1 MSQIKRFSEPCAL
14 FKKERQRWSNF
25 CEVFLVKSSWMRT
38 SHISFPEFSL
48 ATIFFFMS
56 GGIFSWSF
64 WLFWLGL
71 GCIVRHTYITLLI
84 QCLCVMSSARRF
96 WREDVIAH
104 RFPGIFV
111 PPIPIF
117 FLYSG
122 ILLISRV
129 FFLDLT
135 CREEAIHMISVEIS
149 STRNDVRIPALNAE
163 PLAGK
168 SGSKG
173 VDAETNIKNWAYF

>member
-1 MSQIKRFSEPCAL
+1 MQKRASAVVKF
-14 FKKERQRWSNF
+14 F
-25 CEVFLVKSSWMRT
+25 EVFLVKSSWTRLRT
-38 SHISFPEFSL
+38 SVSR
-48 ATIFFFMS
+48 FFFFGDNFFHV

-96 WREDVIAH
+96 WREDIAH
-104 RFPGIFV
+104 RFPGNFCAANFYFFFSFTLEYSWF
-111 PPIPIF
+111 PEF
-117 FLYSG
+117 FL
-122 ILLISRV
+122 V
-129 FFLDLT
+129 LT

-173 VDAETNIKNWAYF
+173 VDAETNIKIRAYF

>member
-1 MSQIKRFSEPCAL
+1 
-14 FKKERQRWSNF
+14 
-25 CEVFLVKSSWMRT
+25 
-38 SHISFPEFSL
+38 
-48 ATIFFFMS
+48 
-56 GGIFSWSF
+56 
-64 WLFWLGL
+64 
-71 GCIVRHTYITLLI
+71 VRHTYITLLI

-111 PPIPIF
+111 PPISIF
-117 FLYSG
+117 FFYSG
-122 ILLISRV
+122 IFLIPE
-129 FFLDLT
+129 FFLVLT

-173 VDAETNIKNWAYF
+173 VDAELRLLRLSETRADWGLTP

>member
-1 MSQIKRFSEPCAL
+1 MSQIKRFREPCPL
-14 FKKERQRWSNF
+14 CKKERKRWSNF
-25 CEVFLVKSSWMRT
+25 SMFFSSNHHGRGLRT
-38 SHISFPEFSL
+38 SVSR
-48 ATIFFFMS
+48 IFFFGDNFFLHV

-111 PPIPIF
+111 PPIPISF
-117 FLYSG
+117 FYSG
-122 ILLISRV
+122 IFLISRV
-129 FFLDLT
+129 FFLSWL
-135 CREEAIHMISVEIS
+135 
-149 STRNDVRIPALNAE
+149 AE
-163 PLAGK
+163 K
-168 SGSKG
+168 KQF
-173 VDAETNIKNWAYF
+173 TW

>member
-1 MSQIKRFSEPCAL
+1 
-14 FKKERQRWSNF
+14 
-25 CEVFLVKSSWMRT
+25 
-38 SHISFPEFSL
+38 
-48 ATIFFFMS
+48 
-56 GGIFSWSF
+56 
-64 WLFWLGL
+64 
-71 GCIVRHTYITLLI
+71 
-84 QCLCVMSSARRF
+84 MSSARRF

-111 PPIPIF
+111 PPISFFF
-117 FLYSG
+117 FLFWKFFVFPSFF
-122 ILLISRV
+122 
-129 FFLDLT
+129 FFLI

-173 VDAETNIKNWAYF
+173 VDAELRLLRLSETRADWGLTP

>member
-1 MSQIKRFSEPCAL
+1 MQKRASAVVKF
-14 FKKERQRWSNF
+14 FR
-25 CEVFLVKSSWMRT
+25 VFLVKSSWTRT
-38 SHISFPEFSL
+38 SHIRFPN
-48 ATIFFFMS
+48 FFFGDNIFHV

-84 QCLCVMSSARRF
+84 QCLCIMSSGDFLARR
-96 WREDVIAH
+96 RH
-104 RFPGIFV
+104 RTSVSRNFCAANSY
-111 PPIPIF
+111 F
-117 FLYSG
+117 FLLFWN
-122 ILLISRV
+122 ILDFPS
-129 FFLDLT
+129 FFPVLT
-135 CREEAIHMISVEIS
+135 CGEEAIHMISVEIS

-173 VDAETNIKNWAYF
+173 VDAEMNIKIRASF